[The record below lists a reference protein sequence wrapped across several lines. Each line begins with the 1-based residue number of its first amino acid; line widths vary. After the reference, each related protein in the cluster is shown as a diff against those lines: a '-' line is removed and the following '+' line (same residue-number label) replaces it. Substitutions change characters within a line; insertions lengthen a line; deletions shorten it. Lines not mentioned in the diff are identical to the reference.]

1 MKGTNLSIRARS
13 ETLAASDGTVSF
25 QRLLSATACA
35 AAWRVVE
42 VFSTVGPV
50 EVELS
55 WSGGDA
61 SGQSAR
67 LTVPRAA
74 RVSVFASSLTV
85 RVANLTD
92 APNGVTCGVSDG
104 YCVASCFQELRDTG
118 VADTPLELDI
128 PPFATAVSVGCADK
142 AQLSNIT
149 VTLTDGLGDVRVEL
163 SADEL
168 PVGGLPLGGAKTV
181 SVLAPAALRFR
192 VVFHLSL

>member
-1 MKGTNLSIRARS
+1 MKGTNLSVRART
-13 ETLAASDGTVSF
+13 ETLAASDGTVSL

-42 VFSTVGPV
+42 LFSTAGPV

-61 SGQSAR
+61 SGQTAR
-67 LTVPRAA
+67 LTVSRAA
-74 RVSVFASSLTV
+74 RVSVFAASLTV

-104 YCVASCFQELRDTG
+104 YCVASCALEVRGAGVQDTA
-118 VADTPLELDI
+118 VEFEI

-142 AQLSNIT
+142 AQLPGIT
-149 VTLTDGLGDVRVEL
+149 VSLLDGMGDVRVEL
-163 SADEL
+163 GADDL
-168 PVGGLPLGGAKTV
+168 PAGGLPLGGARLL
-181 SVLAPAALRFR
+181 SVLAPADLRFR